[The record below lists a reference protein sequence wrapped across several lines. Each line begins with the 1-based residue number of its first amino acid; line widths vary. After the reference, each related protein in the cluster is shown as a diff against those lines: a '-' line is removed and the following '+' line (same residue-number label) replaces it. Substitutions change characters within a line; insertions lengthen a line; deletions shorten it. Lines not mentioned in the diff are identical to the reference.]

1 MKDPS
6 LNLREQGEDV
16 NGLNASDD
24 GARYELVT
32 ESGTDYPSESPI
44 HWLRRVLRGRY
55 RLAVALAAL
64 VGCIGAL
71 AGYLAQPAKYE
82 SRGLV
87 RIEKAPPAILYPSRA
102 SQAQPDFDAHIAAE
116 VAHLQSRRVVEAA
129 ARGDAL
135 QHAGWPAGATG
146 VARLHKALTVRRPRG
161 ESFIYVS
168 VTHTDPS
175 LAHAAVNAVL
185 DTYRESPIDSGGL
198 SLTAKDQALVL
209 RQESLEKALLQ
220 VRTEILEATDQYGR
234 EAIERIHAAKVEELM
249 DIDRKLA
256 ELRMTQERI
265 LAGQDATPTST
276 SGESQQ
282 GTNALSALRQHE
294 LALVAEIKSSR
305 YRPGHPVLQR
315 LGRNLDAVRIQI
327 DLYEQ
332 ARRGRST
339 EGGQPAVDSSALAEL
354 DRLEAWY
361 QAARIPLRREAEKFG
376 RLRVTVAGLGEH
388 ESELKQRLSLTR
400 QRLDEIR
407 FEAGRG
413 NADRI
418 SIARG
423 ELPVAPVFDRRRALA
438 AAGLLMG
445 MLGGLG
451 IVILIGLADPRVR
464 FADELEAMDLPAPV
478 VAVLPELVGRDP
490 AREQWAVRN
499 LQQVRSALELAS
511 RDPDRKVHTVTSSA
525 HGEGR
530 TDVAHALA
538 TCFAAA
544 GRKTLV
550 IDADFVSPRLSAEI
564 KLDSRTGLCEALT
577 TGTSSDHIHPTD
589 QPNLWGMPIGSGEG
603 LNARHLSPDGLGRL
617 LDTLRGR
624 FDAIVIDTPPVLA
637 AAEASLVAALSDSSV
652 IVVARNQKAELIRAA
667 AARLRHVGAEVVGL
681 VLNKAGASDLSF
693 GQTAVSDM
701 LQPFVT
707 PRSDSAVP
715 DDTGP
720 IGRIADEQAADTVAT
735 PQERKRAA

>member
-1 MKDPS
+1 MEDPS
-6 LNLREQGEDV
+6 LNLREKGEDV
-16 NGLNASDD
+16 TGFTASDD

-32 ESGTDYPSESPI
+32 EPGTDYPPESPI
-44 HWLRRVLRGRY
+44 RWLRRVLRGRY

-64 VGCIGAL
+64 AGCIGAL
-71 AGYLAQPAKYE
+71 AGYVAQPAKYE
-82 SRGLV
+82 SRGFV
-87 RIEKAPPAILYPSRA
+87 RIEKAPPSILYPSQQ
-102 SQAQPDFDAHIAAE
+102 SPGQPDFDAHIAAQ

-129 ARGDAL
+129 AGSDAL
-135 QHAGWPAGATG
+135 RLAGWPAGTTG
-146 VARLHKALTVRRPRG
+146 VARLHKALTVRQPRG
-161 ESFIYVS
+161 EHFIYVS

-175 LAHAAVNAVL
+175 IAHVAVNAVL
-185 DTYRESPIDSGGL
+185 DTYRQSPIDPGGL
-198 SLTAKDQALVL
+198 TLAAKEQALVL
-209 RQESLEKALLQ
+209 RQDSLERALLQ

-234 EAIERIHAAKVEELM
+234 EAINRIHAAKVEELM

-256 ELRMTQERI
+256 ELRMEHERI
-265 LAGQDATPTST
+265 LAGQGAGSGST
-276 SGESQQ
+276 SRESQQ
-282 GTNALSALRQHE
+282 GADALSALRRHE
-294 LALVAEIKSSR
+294 LALVAEIKSSK

-332 ARRGRST
+332 AQRGRST
-339 EGGQPAVDSSALAEL
+339 EGSQPAVDSASLAEL

-361 QAARIPLRREAEKFG
+361 QAARIPLRRDAEQFG
-376 RLRVTVAGLGEH
+376 RLRVTLSGLGEH
-388 ESELKQRLSLTR
+388 ESELKQRLTLTR

-451 IVILIGLADPRVR
+451 IVILIGVTDPRVR
-464 FADELEAMDLPAPV
+464 FADELEAMNLPAPV

-490 AREQWAVRN
+490 AREHWAVRN
-499 LQQVRSALELAS
+499 VQQLRSVLELAS
-511 RDPDRKVHTVTSSA
+511 RDPDRKVHAVTSAA

-550 IDADFVSPRLSAEI
+550 IDADFVNPRLSGEI
-564 KLDSRTGLCEALT
+564 ELDSRTGLCEALT
-577 TGTSSDHIHPTD
+577 TGASSDHIHPTD

-624 FDAIVIDTPPVLA
+624 FDAIVIDTPPILA

-681 VLNKAGASDLSF
+681 VLNKAATSDLSL
-693 GQTAVSDM
+693 GQAAAPDT

-707 PRSDSAVP
+707 PRADTAVQ
-715 DDTGP
+715 DDAGP
-720 IGRIADEQAADTVAT
+720 IGRIADEQSADTTAT
-735 PQERKRAA
+735 PPERKRAA

>member
-1 MKDPS
+1 MEYPF
-6 LNLREQGEDV
+6 LNLREKGEDV
-16 NGLNASDD
+16 TGFTASDD
-24 GARYELVT
+24 GASYELVT
-32 ESGTDYPSESPI
+32 EPGTDNPSEPPI
-44 HWLRRVLRGRY
+44 RWLRRVLRGRY
-55 RLAVALAAL
+55 RLAIALAAL

-71 AGYLAQPAKYE
+71 GGYLAQPAKYE

-87 RIEKAPPAILYPSRA
+87 HIEKAPPAILYPTQG
-102 SQAQPDFDAHIAAE
+102 SQAQPDFDAHIAAQ
-116 VAHLQSRRVVEAA
+116 VAHLQSRRVAEAA
-129 ARGDAL
+129 AGSDAMR
-135 QHAGWPAGATG
+135 QAGWPAGATG
-146 VARLHKALTVRRPRG
+146 VARLHKALAVRRPRG

-185 DTYRESPIDSGGL
+185 DSYRESPIDPGGL
-198 SLTAKDQALVL
+198 TLEAKEQALVL
-209 RQESLEKALLQ
+209 REESLERALLQ

-234 EAIERIHAAKVEELM
+234 KA
-249 DIDRKLA
+249 IDRKLA
-256 ELRMTQERI
+256 ELRMERERI
-265 LAGQDATPTST
+265 LAGPGARAGST
-276 SGESQQ
+276 SRESQQ
-282 GTNALSALRQHE
+282 GADALSALRRHE

-315 LGRNLDAVRIQI
+315 LERNLDAVRIQI
-327 DLYEQ
+327 ELYEQ

-354 DRLEAWY
+354 DRLKAWY
-361 QAARIPLRREAEKFG
+361 QAARIPLRRKAEELG
-376 RLRVTVAGLGEH
+376 RVRVTLSGLGDH
-388 ESELKQRLSLTR
+388 ESELRQRLTLTR

-413 NADRI
+413 NADRVN
-418 SIARG
+418 IARG
-423 ELPVAPVFDRRRALA
+423 ELPVAPISDRRRGLA

-451 IVILIGLADPRVR
+451 IVILIGMADPRVR
-464 FADELEAMDLPAPV
+464 FADELEAMHLPAPV

-490 AREQWAVRN
+490 AREHLAVRN
-499 LQQVRSALELAS
+499 VQQLRSILELAS
-511 RDPDRKVHTVTSSA
+511 RDPDRKIHTVTSSA

-544 GRKTLV
+544 GHKTLV
-550 IDADFVSPRLSAEI
+550 IDADFASPRLSAEI
-564 KLDSRTGLCEALT
+564 ELESRTGLCEALT
-577 TGTSSDHIHPTD
+577 TGADSDHIHPTD
-589 QPNLWGMPIGSGEG
+589 QPNLWGMPLGSGEG
-603 LNARHLSPDGLGRL
+603 LTARHLSPDGLGRL

-637 AAEASLVAALSDSSV
+637 AAEAILVAALSDSSV
-652 IVVARNQKAELIRAA
+652 MVVVRNQKAELIRAA

-681 VLNKAGASDLSF
+681 VLNKAATSDLSF
-693 GQTAVSDM
+693 GQAAAPDA
-701 LQPFVT
+701 LQPFMT
-707 PRSDSAVP
+707 ASTETAVQ

-720 IGRIADEQAADTVAT
+720 IGRIADEQSADTAAT
-735 PQERKRAA
+735 PLERKRAA